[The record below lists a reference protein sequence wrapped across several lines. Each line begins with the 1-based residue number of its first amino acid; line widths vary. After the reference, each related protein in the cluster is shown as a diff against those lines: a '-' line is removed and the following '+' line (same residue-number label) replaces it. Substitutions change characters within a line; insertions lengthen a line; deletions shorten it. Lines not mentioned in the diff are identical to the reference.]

1 MTDSPLSGRGQGHV
15 RVIHFGLRKF
25 RYSKSSVYRCYQRS
39 CRRSDCGLH
48 LRRSSASWLNARVYY
63 TLVDSNLLIPL
74 GPTSI
79 CSGLVVQVVPT
90 LLCSSWRDFDCDVCG
105 SRASC
110 LWLEMNALSSCRR
123 FNIVGCAIRK
133 PAGLRKAYG
142 NYIHYRPPIARFCIV
157 YFATSDLQHNTIKA
171 FITRT

>member
-1 MTDSPLSGRGQGHV
+1 MCNIFNFFLYGLAMWSISFTMTDSPLSGRGQGHV

-39 CRRSDCGLH
+39 CRRSACGLH
-48 LRRSSASWLNARVYY
+48 LRRSSALWLNARVYY

-90 LLCSSWRDFDCDVCG
+90 LLCSSWRDFDCDVA
-105 SRASC
+105 SRGPSAVAELPVSGWRWM
-110 LWLEMNALSSCRR
+110 LWVP
-123 FNIVGCAIRK
+123 VGVLTLLVVR
-133 PAGLRKAYG
+133 
-142 NYIHYRPPIARFCIV
+142 
-157 YFATSDLQHNTIKA
+157 
-171 FITRT
+171 